1 MRYWLTVAAMVA
13 GVTLSGV
20 AQNGNAQKAHPFKV
34 KPSNVDAKVKIPK
47 SGKGKGAGAAPG
59 KMPGSSTA
67 SSNAKDLQ
75 NVERETAKATVAS
88 HSSKRTS
95 GAVLKPA
102 KDKPNPKISFN
113 GGAGKGGGM
122 TRQSSNPYKG
132 RLKQKGSHH

>member
-1 MRYWLTVAAMVA
+1 MRHLLTAAVVVA
-13 GVTLSGV
+13 GLSLSGM
-20 AQNGNAQKAHPFKV
+20 AQNGNAQKTHPFKV
-34 KPSNVDAKVKIPK
+34 KPSNVDAKVKKP
-47 SGKGKGAGAAPG
+47 GKGKGAGAGPA
-59 KMPGSSTA
+59 KTPGSTA
-67 SSNAKDLQ
+67 AASNAKDLQ
-75 NVERETAKATVAS
+75 NIEHETAKAAVAS
-88 HSSKRTS
+88 RTTKRTS